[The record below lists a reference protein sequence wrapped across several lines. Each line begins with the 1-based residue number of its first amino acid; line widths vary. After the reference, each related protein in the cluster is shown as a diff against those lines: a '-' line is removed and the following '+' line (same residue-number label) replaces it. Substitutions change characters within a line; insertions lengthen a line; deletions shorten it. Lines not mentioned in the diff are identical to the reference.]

1 MTDDT
6 PLSKGERTRQAIIDA
21 AYILF
26 LEQGYTATPMRQIAE
41 RAGIALG
48 GIYNHFA
55 SKDEIFQALMID
67 KHPYMQIFPLLLQVP
82 GDTAEE
88 FVRNTAP
95 IIQQALGQR
104 PDFMKLMFIEI
115 VEFGGSHFPKLLD
128 VIFPRALP
136 LLQRFAAPESGV
148 RPFPLP
154 VILRTFMGSI
164 IAYYLTA
171 FLMSHPDLPVE
182 MRETSLADF
191 MDIYLH
197 GILKKAES

>member
-6 PLSKGERTRQAIIDA
+6 PLSKGERTRQAIVDA
-21 AYILF
+21 AYFLF
-26 LEQGYTATPMRQIAE
+26 LEQGYTATSMRQIAK

-55 SKDEIFQALMID
+55 SKDEIFQALIID

-82 GDTAEE
+82 GETAEE
-88 FVRNTAP
+88 FVRNSAP
-95 IIQQALGQR
+95 IIQQTMGQR
-104 PDFMKLMFIEI
+104 PDFMKLMFIEV

-128 VIFPRALP
+128 TIYPRAIP
-136 LLQRFAAPESGV
+136 LLQRMTAPESGV
-148 RPFPLP
+148 RPFPIQ
-154 VILRTFMGSI
+154 VILRTFLGSI
-164 IAYYLTA
+164 IAYYVTG
-171 FLMSHPDLPVE
+171 FLMNHPSLPAE

-197 GILKKAES
+197 GILETKN